1 MTIAPLRTA
10 LPVSAVLVVRDGA
23 RWLPDTL
30 DAVAAQTQPP
40 QRLVIVDL
48 ASTDGSLEIAQ
59 EHTAVRRVV
68 AEVTV
73 RSLST
78 AVGYAAAV
86 AQGVADLS
94 EPQAGDPEWLWLL
107 HDDGAPEPQVLEL
120 LADAVR
126 RSPSVAVAGPKIV
139 RWEDARIFVENG
151 IQLTRAGRRI
161 SLPRPGER
169 DQGQYDARSDVI
181 AVATNGMLVRR
192 DVFAELG
199 GFDAGFG
206 PLGVDV
212 DFGWRAQLA
221 GHRVVVVPAA
231 RVREAS
237 ASATGDRRGSPSA
250 RRSDRQRRQ
259 ASRQVALARSSAFAA
274 PLLGVWVGVSS
285 ILSFL
290 GLLLLKRPRHA
301 WAELGDASVLLR
313 PGPILRSRHRFRGL
327 RRVAPRDLHGLFIGP
342 RAAARHTWDLVQG
355 ALTPSWTLER
365 RAPAALGAIE
375 SGPVAEEAEDLAA
388 APAGLVRRSLTNPGL
403 LVTLV
408 AAATSA
414 VFWRAASTA
423 FRPDSLG
430 LAGGQLRAV
439 ESDSAGLWHSF
450 RDWWHGAGLGAAG
463 EPAPLTAL
471 LSAVTWLTE
480 RVPGV
485 ADGVSPAS
493 VALAW
498 MLLLAMPAAATS
510 AYLAGRVVT
519 TARWP
524 RALAALVWACSGV
537 LVVALQ
543 EGRLPVVLA
552 HILLPAV
559 LSGYVRVSARDA
571 SGTATFATALA
582 TAVVGVCVPVFL
594 VLATVAALVM
604 LAVAPGRGR
613 RVRALA
619 LAVVPTALT
628 GAWVLRFVKDPVQLL
643 AAPGLG
649 APAGGPY
656 ADLLPWQAALGL
668 LSAPASWSAYLLG
681 PALVLAVVGLA
692 WPSRRGG
699 SGVAAATV
707 GVLAALGL
715 AAALAAPRVVI
726 GALVTGEGSLAP
738 AVLWPGVGQQLYLLG
753 VSALVCLGASAMTQ
767 PRRWPRWRR
776 GVLALV
782 PVAVAATTV
791 GGAAWLSWTASTRP
805 MPVTAAALPAVA
817 ADQASGPRAARLLAL
832 DVTSPGRVDYRLIGA
847 EPGEVVAPATAS
859 PIAPD
864 PVLASLARRLAE
876 VGGPVDTLAL
886 DLATD
891 GIAFVTVTGDSEGD
905 LGGRLD
911 TMPGLTR
918 LGSSD
923 GRVLWRVVAVPSA
936 TDPTLAVAPSRVR
949 LTDASGRPLAE
960 VPVSG
965 PHGAVNVA
973 LPAGSG
979 PRTLRVAEAPGWASR
994 SEVSYGGV
1002 LLTDMG
1008 TGGRPRYA
1016 IPETSGQLVI
1026 DLPPAHRF
1034 WHYGQLGVLALVLF
1048 LAIPFGNRRSR
1059 EREWTR

>member
-1 MTIAPLRTA
+1 MTTAPLRTA

-48 ASTDGSLEIAQ
+48 ASTDGSVDIAS
-59 EHTAVRRVV
+59 EHAAVRRVV
-68 AEVTV
+68 PEVTV

-86 AQGVADLS
+86 AEGVAELG
-94 EPQAGDPEWLWLL
+94 EPQPVGPEWLWLL
-107 HDDGAPEPQVLEL
+107 HDDGAPEPRVLEL

-126 RSPSVAVAGPKIV
+126 RSPSVGVAGPKVV
-139 RWEDARIFVENG
+139 RWEDPRIFVENG

-169 DQGQYDARSDVI
+169 DQGQYDSRSDVI

-192 DVFAELG
+192 DVFDELG

-206 PLGVDV
+206 PLGMDV

-221 GHRVVVVPAA
+221 GHRVVVVPSA

-237 ASATGDRRGSPSA
+237 ASATGARLGSPSA
-250 RRSDRQRRQ
+250 RRSDRLRRR
-259 ASRQVALARSSAFAA
+259 AARQVALARSSGLAA
-274 PLLGVWVGVSS
+274 PFLGVWVAVSA

-301 WAELGDASVLLR
+301 WAELGDVSALFH
-313 PGPILRSRHRFRGL
+313 PGPVLSSRRRFRRS
-327 RRVAPRDLHGLFIGP
+327 RRVAPKDLHGLFVGP
-342 RAAARHTWDLVQG
+342 RAAVRHTWDLVQG

-388 APAGLVRRSLTNPGL
+388 APAGLVRRALTNPGL

-414 VFWRAASTA
+414 VLWRTASAA
-423 FRPDSLG
+423 FRLDSFG

-439 ESDSAGLWHSF
+439 ETDSTGLWHAF
-450 RDWWHGAGLGAAG
+450 RDWWHGAGLGAAA
-463 EPAPLTAL
+463 EPAPVTAL
-471 LSAVTWLTE
+471 LSALTWLAE

-485 ADGVSPAS
+485 AGGASPAS
-493 VALAW
+493 VAIAW
-498 MLLLAMPAAATS
+498 TLLLAMPASATS

-519 TARWP
+519 AARWP
-524 RALAALVWACSGV
+524 RALGALVWACSGL
-537 LVVALQ
+537 LVTALQ
-543 EGRLPVVLA
+543 EGRLPVALA
-552 HILLPAV
+552 HVLLPAV

-582 TAVVGVCVPVFL
+582 TAVVGVCAPVDL
-594 VLATVAALVM
+594 VLSVVVALVM
-604 LAVAPGRGR
+604 LAVGPGRGR

-628 GAWVLRFVKDPVQLL
+628 GAWVLRFVKDPVLLL

-649 APAGGPY
+649 AAADGPY
-656 ADLLPWQAALGL
+656 AALAPWQSALGL
-668 LSAPASWSAYLLG
+668 LGASTSWTAYLFG
-681 PALVLAVVGLA
+681 AALVLAAVGLA
-692 WPSRRGG
+692 WPSGRGRNVG
-699 SGVAAATV
+699 AVAAGLV
-707 GVLAALGL
+707 AALGL
-715 AAALAAPRVVI
+715 AMAVAAPRVVI
-726 GALVTGEGSLAP
+726 GARMASDGTSGP

-753 VSALVCLGASAMTQ
+753 VAALVCHGASAMTR
-767 PRRWPRWRR
+767 PRQWPRARR
-776 GVLALV
+776 ALLALV
-782 PVAVAATTV
+782 PVLTAGATLAGAAVSAWTVTPQPTPVAAAV
-791 GGAAWLSWTASTRP
+791 
-805 MPVTAAALPAVA
+805 LPAVA
-817 ADQASGPRAARLLAL
+817 ADQAAGSRATRLLAL
-832 DVTSPGRVDYRLIGA
+832 EVTGPGRVGYRLIGA
-847 EPGEVVAPATAS
+847 EPGDVVEPATAS
-859 PIAPD
+859 PLKPD
-864 PVLASLARRLAE
+864 PIVTALVTRLAD
-876 VGGPVDTLAL
+876 VAGPVDTLGR
-886 DLATD
+886 DLGAD
-891 GIAFVTVTGDSEGD
+891 GIGFVTVTGDRDGE

-911 TMPGLTR
+911 TMPGVTR
-918 LGSSD
+918 LGSAG

-936 TDPTLAVAPSRVR
+936 LDQTVTVAPSRVR

-960 VPVSG
+960 IPVSG
-965 PHGAVNVA
+965 PHGAVDTD
-973 LPAGSG
+973 LPAGAG
-979 PRTLRVAEAPGWASR
+979 PRRVRIAEAPGWASR
-994 SEVSYGGV
+994 SEVSYAGV
-1002 LLTDMG
+1002 PLTDAG
-1008 TGGRPRYA
+1008 SDGRPSYE
-1016 IPETSGQLVI
+1016 IPTTAGRLEI
-1026 DLPPAHRF
+1026 DVPPAHRY
-1034 WHYGQLGVLALVLF
+1034 WHDGQLVLLGLVVF

-1059 EREWTR
+1059 EREWSR